1 MGDMFSFPVQ
11 FKLRH
16 LPAAVTAFSAVS
28 WFVAAIILPIAGLG
42 SRHDLP
48 QSEQAV
54 IAALQGAGLNVRDHF
69 T

>member
-1 MGDMFSFPVQ
+1 MGDMFPSPFQ

-16 LPAAVTAFSAVS
+16 QLAAVTACSAVS
-28 WFVAAIILPIAGLG
+28 WFVADIDLPIGGLG

-48 QSEQAV
+48 RSEQAV
-54 IAALQGAGLNVRDHF
+54 IAALQGAGLDVREHF